1 MEKLQRH
8 FQDQL
13 DLLAE
18 KVLVMGGL
26 VEETI
31 GTVMSALVNRDS
43 ELARQVIRDDEKVDR
58 LDLEIDQIG
67 MEILG
72 LHQPVARDLRFVIT
86 AMKITNDLER
96 IADLCTN
103 VAERAIEL
111 NDEQQLKPFI
121 DIPLM
126 ARRAQ
131 QMVRGALDAFVQRDP
146 AAARAVI
153 AMDDELDDRM
163 EQVFRELLSFM
174 IEDPKTT
181 TRALRLMFVA
191 KYFER
196 MGDQSTNIGEQ
207 IVFMA
212 EGRVIKHPGDH
223 RGRRDPRILMKRI
236 LVIED
241 DPDIALSLRH
251 TLERAGEFSIE
262 VAADGAEGLRLAL
275 DRPPDLILLDVNL
288 PGMDGFEVC
297 RQLRK
302 DPATETTPVIMLTAR
317 IGESDR
323 VLGLDLGADDYI
335 TKPFSPKEALAR
347 VRAVLRRSDRKTSS
361 PEILADG
368 PIRIDVAGRRAEVA
382 GRELSLTRKEFDLLV
397 ELMRQRGRV
406 LTRERLLETVWG
418 YDYPGETRTVDVHVR
433 RLRQKLGATVDDR
446 VETVVGVGYRYRSGV

>member
-1 MEKLQRH
+1 MERTQRH

-13 DLLAE
+13 DLLSE

-31 GTVMSALVNRDS
+31 GNVVSALVGRDS
-43 ELARQVIRDDEKVDR
+43 DLARQVITNDHNVDR

-111 NDEQQLKPFI
+111 NTEPQLKPFI
-121 DIPLM
+121 DIPMM

-131 QMVRGALDAFVQRDP
+131 QMVRGALDAFVQRDA

-153 AMDDELDDRM
+153 SMDDELDRRM
-163 EQVFRELLSFM
+163 EQIFRELLSYM
-174 IEDPKTT
+174 IEDPKTI

-212 EGRVIKHPGDH
+212 EGRVIKHP
-223 RGRRDPRILMKRI
+223 K
-236 LVIED
+236 
-241 DPDIALSLRH
+241 LS
-251 TLERAGEFSIE
+251 TDE
-262 VAADGAEGLRLAL
+262 GAE
-275 DRPPDLILLDVNL
+275 
-288 PGMDGFEVC
+288 
-297 RQLRK
+297 
-302 DPATETTPVIMLTAR
+302 TA
-317 IGESDR
+317 
-323 VLGLDLGADDYI
+323 
-335 TKPFSPKEALAR
+335 
-347 VRAVLRRSDRKTSS
+347 
-361 PEILADG
+361 
-368 PIRIDVAGRRAEVA
+368 
-382 GRELSLTRKEFDLLV
+382 
-397 ELMRQRGRV
+397 
-406 LTRERLLETVWG
+406 
-418 YDYPGETRTVDVHVR
+418 
-433 RLRQKLGATVDDR
+433 
-446 VETVVGVGYRYRSGV
+446 